1 MESTPKMEGWGV
13 VLELA
18 EMVVGYGKYREWG
31 VVYKTGKSW
40 GRGWDIALNTTE
52 SLQYIT
58 IITIL

>member
-18 EMVVGYGKYREWG
+18 GEVVGYGKYRERG

-40 GRGWDIALNTTE
+40 GEVGIVALYTTPT
-52 SLQYIT
+52 L
-58 IITIL
+58 